1 MALLGIRKVAA
12 MSDLQIINERSEA
25 EDIEREVV
33 DTSEDI
39 EKT

>member
-1 MALLGIRKVAA
+1 MAA
-12 MSDLQIINERSEA
+12 MRDLQIINERSEA

-39 EKT
+39 EKLKL